1 MSWTSTFGF
10 ARRAGALALA
20 AAVAFTASA
29 ANAGVSTQYKGGIA
43 TFSADCG
50 GQSRYI
56 TLRFQGLGSFQLPL
70 VLDPGTHVHLY
81 VPQGATFAA
90 DCGRLPHD
98 NENFNYIT
106 LD

>member
-1 MSWTSTFGF
+1 MSQSSIFDL
-10 ARRAGALALA
+10 AKRVGALALA
-20 AAVAFTASA
+20 SAVAFTATA

-50 GQSRYI
+50 AQARFI
-56 TLRFQGLGSFQLPL
+56 TLRFNGLGSFQLPL
-70 VLDPGTHVHLY
+70 VLDPGTHVHIY

-90 DCGRLPHD
+90 DCGHLPAD
-98 NENFNYIT
+98 NENFSYVN